1 MISIS
6 IHVCSTGVAQHH
18 LLPRRP
24 GGGGQGQP
32 LGLELVQQAV
42 DVGQGLPLEG
52 GPGEIGLL
60 EMLDLP
66 LDGDDGGQVPQGDGH
81 PVHLRHL
88 GQVGV
93 RVGEQGLHLL

>member
-6 IHVCSTGVAQHH
+6 LHVCSTGVAQHH

-24 GGGGQGQP
+24 GAVGGQGQP

-42 DVGQGLPLEG
+42 EVVPGLALEG

-66 LDGDDGGQVPQGDGH
+66 LDGDDGGQVP
-81 PVHLRHL
+81 
-88 GQVGV
+88 
-93 RVGEQGLHLL
+93 